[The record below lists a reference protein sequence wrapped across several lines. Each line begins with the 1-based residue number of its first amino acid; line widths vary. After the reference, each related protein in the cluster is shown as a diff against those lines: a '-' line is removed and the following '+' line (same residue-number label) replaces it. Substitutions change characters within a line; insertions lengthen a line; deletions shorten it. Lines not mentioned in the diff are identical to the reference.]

1 LTAMV
6 KTEVKQDAVRIK
18 SEPEPTATPTI
29 AELIVPPRSC
39 TIKKEL
45 EQLPAERAPTR
56 KRIKREAPLVKEE
69 PEQDELV
76 STKRVKTETATK
88 EPKEPKEPTKARRVR
103 REPKSVK
110 SVKPESGVQ
119 PKKETATKAP
129 VKRAKREPVVADPA
143 REAKVAELSLQA
155 RQLLAEVYGY
165 PKRGNAD
172 GVDAGDGCG
181 AIRTGVLDSLV
192 RTILSQNT
200 TDATSAVAFANLK
213 AVLPTW
219 TEVLHAEEGV
229 AEEAV
234 RCGGLADVKMARVRT
249 ILTQILSERPE
260 QSEPSL
266 EFLHDWHNDDIKKY
280 LGAMKGVGPK
290 TISCVLMFTMG
301 RAEFPVDTHVWKL
314 AMKLGWVPKS
324 ASREVTYDLLNRMV
338 PDQIKYDLHVLLVQH
353 GKALKNELGV
363 LKSAVR

>member
-1 LTAMV
+1 MV
-6 KTEVKQDAVRIK
+6 KTEAQQSTVSIK
-18 SEPEPTATPTI
+18 SEPDPTATPSI

-45 EQLPAERAPTR
+45 EQLPTERAPTR
-56 KRIKREAPLVKEE
+56 KRIKREAQLVKEE

-76 STKRVKTETATK
+76 SLSRKRVKTETATQ
-88 EPKEPKEPTKARRVR
+88 EPKEPTKARTVK

-110 SVKPESGVQ
+110 SVKAESVVE
-119 PKKETATKAP
+119 PKKEKATKAP
-129 VKRAKREPVVADPA
+129 VKRTKREPVVADPA
-143 REAKVAELSLQA
+143 REAKVAELSLRA

-219 TEVLHAEEGV
+219 IEVLHAEEGV

-266 EFLHDWHNDDIKKY
+266 EFLHDWQNDDIKKY